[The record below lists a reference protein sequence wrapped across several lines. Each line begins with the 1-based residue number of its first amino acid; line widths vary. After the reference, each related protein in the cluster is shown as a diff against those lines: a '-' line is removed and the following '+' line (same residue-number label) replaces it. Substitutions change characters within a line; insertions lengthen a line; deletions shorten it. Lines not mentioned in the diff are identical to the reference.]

1 MQSLCHD
8 AREAVPCKALNF
20 NAQFGSFLLIH
31 EGSRRAAEK
40 VKSPLHLAVKSGPPN
55 VGELDTVP
63 CGQFAEP
70 GEPSDVLGPGCRLP
84 QRGGAVLA
92 GRHVRRD
99 PPGAPRPIR
108 SSSVRAPA
116 RRPRTWGSSPGG
128 DKGTYHQ
135 IPEREPWAR
144 RTPISSF
151 SLTFRNVLTGR
162 VRFTGHAA
170 ARARPGPSSAS
181 ACRARRWPVSMTVI
195 AAPSARC
202 RGAPGHATPTA
213 AECPR

>member
-1 MQSLCHD
+1 ML
-8 AREAVPCKALNF
+8 ANLTL
-20 NAQFGSFLLIH
+20 FLVGNLLSQ
-31 EGSRRAAEK
+31 ESRRLLLVTLRSDK
-40 VKSPLHLAVKSGPPN
+40 GTHYQFRLAVY
-55 VGELDTVP
+55 
-63 CGQFAEP
+63 QRP
-70 GEPSDVLGPGCRLP
+70 GVQMGIVLSDVLGSGCRLP

-92 GRHVRRD
+92 RRHVRLD

-108 SSSVRAPA
+108 SSSVRALA
-116 RRPRTWGSSPGG
+116 RRPRTW
-128 DKGTYHQ
+128 
-135 IPEREPWAR
+135 AR
-144 RTPISSF
+144 RTPIGSF

-195 AAPSARC
+195 VAPSARC